1 METDAK
7 AVSKASSLS
16 SLSSLKFG
24 VGNNRRSSVIDVCS
38 DVCRG
43 GNVTIGEEKKRALK
57 FFYNFKV

>member
-24 VGNNRRSSVIDVCS
+24 VGNNRRSSVIDVC
-38 DVCRG
+38 RG
-43 GNVTIGEEKKRALK
+43 GNVTIGRK
-57 FFYNFKV
+57 F